1 MDNESGISQFLVNS
15 FDDRYLYEVNGTS
28 FNQIGSAALYQSH
41 YGETLLQATRLY
53 IIVGTDSG
61 LLISYLK
68 KQKRSELSRY
78 LFVEAQSILER
89 LRLEGLLE
97 NLPEEIAVVAPEELW
112 NQAHSFKFQD
122 YTYIEAV
129 DFVEALCTVDGRF
142 PEYRDLSS
150 TIQKELQHASWS
162 IRFEL
167 GSMYFIERQLEN
179 LAENRHAG
187 FFLKS
192 QFSGKTAVLLAGG
205 PSLDDFLPWVKENRE
220 NVVILAV
227 SRISRQLLRHNLIPD
242 FIFSIDPQTTSFDV
256 SREMLEMWDQAIF
269 IHAYHVTPLLLGQWR
284 GRSIYLGPR
293 FPWNSPENP
302 ENLGFKGPTVANM
315 ALSAAVE
322 MGFQQVIFA
331 GIDLCYGANGI
342 THAGG
347 SNESAAGPRLG
358 DTLSVPTND
367 GDSSETGTDYAA
379 AITILKEQA
388 KQAKKQ
394 GCQFIN
400 PAPRAAKID
409 FVDHMPLA
417 DISIEPMNCEVRSQI
432 CALLPS
438 DGIQS
443 RKVHYLS
450 TIKELDRADEQL
462 KDIARLS
469 KEALL
474 NNKKFFARTGNN
486 SKYKRRMDKIEE
498 RLNQDF
504 SNLSVLVKQYGIRN
518 FLKIV
523 RPNKEE
529 PSSAGE
535 MEELLRIYYQSYRDS
550 ANRLRGLVQNAKDRV
565 QMRLEEDQAQP
576 DFTRLATQ
584 WRRDNQPGRVLVWK
598 AQQRQA
604 KEQLDDPEVKNL
616 FAELEAEFLE
626 ILAETETGQMKKVRK
641 YRSLVGVRERALR
654 YFQAKDEIALVRL
667 SHGLDIH
674 PDRTAAELLGYL
686 VAGFRAEL
694 DGYGEEA
701 LNQYQKLV
709 GDTFNILTEEAL
721 KRILSI
727 SLQDNNFEFALQSLE
742 CLANAAVVYMP
753 KYAELLRI
761 LGRFQD
767 AADVYTDY
775 IEAVPTDLSAF
786 LKLGQ
791 LYREM
796 GEEHAAQT
804 VFSLVLEQ
812 DPENEAAQTLQSVGQ

>member
-1 MDNESGISQFLVNS
+1 MDNNSSANQFLVNS
-15 FDDRYLYEVNGTS
+15 FGDKYLYEVSGTS

-41 YGETLLQATRLY
+41 FGDSLLQAARLY

-61 LLISYLK
+61 LLISYLR
-68 KQKRSELSRY
+68 KQKRSENSRY
-78 LFVEAQSILER
+78 LLVETLPILEH

-97 NLPEEIAVVAPEELW
+97 NLPEEIAVIGPEEFW

-129 DFVEALCTVDGRF
+129 DFVEALCTVDGRL
-142 PEYRDLSS
+142 PGYRDLSS

-162 IRFEL
+162 IRNNL
-167 GSMYFIERQLEN
+167 GSMQFIERQLEN
-179 LAENRHAG
+179 LAENRNTG
-187 FFLKS
+187 LFLKG

-227 SRISRQLLRHNLIPD
+227 SRISRQLLRHNLVPD

-256 SREMLEMWDQAIF
+256 SREMLEMWDQPIF

-293 FPWNSPENP
+293 FPWKSSENP
-302 ENLGFKGPTVANM
+302 ENLGFNGPTVANM
-315 ALSAAVE
+315 ALSVGVE
-322 MGFQQVIFA
+322 MGFKQVIFA
-331 GIDLCYGANGI
+331 GIDLCYGADGI
-342 THAGG
+342 THASG
-347 SNESAAGPRLG
+347 SNESVAGPRLG

-367 GDSSETGTDYAA
+367 GDSAETGTDYAA
-379 AITILKEQA
+379 AITILTEQA

-417 DISIEPMNCEVRSQI
+417 DISIESLNCEVRSQI

-438 DGIQS
+438 DGTQP
-443 RKVHYLS
+443 RKIHYLS

-462 KDIARLS
+462 KDIIRLS

-474 NNKKFFARTGNN
+474 NNKRFFARTGNN

-498 RLNQDF
+498 RLNHDF
-504 SNLSVLVKQYGIRN
+504 SDLSVLVKQYGIRN

-523 RPNKEE
+523 RPNTGD
-529 PSSAGE
+529 PNSAEE
-535 MEELLRIYYQSYRDS
+535 MEGLLRVYYQSYRES
-550 ANRLRGLVQNAKDRV
+550 ANKLRSLVQNARDRV
-565 QMRLEEDQAQP
+565 QVRIEEDQPQP
-576 DFTRLATQ
+576 DFTHLATQ
-584 WRRDNQPGRVLVWK
+584 WRRDSQPGRVLIWQV
-598 AQQRQA
+598 QQKQA
-604 KEQLDDPEVKNL
+604 KQQLDDPKVKNL
-616 FAELEAEFLE
+616 FAELEAEFST
-626 ILAETETGQMKKVRK
+626 ILTETETGQMKKVRK
-641 YRSLVGVRERALR
+641 YRSLVGVRERALS
-654 YFQAKDEIALVRL
+654 YFRAKDQIALERL
-667 SHGLDIH
+667 SHGLAIH
-674 PDRTAAELLGYL
+674 PDGANAELLGYL
-686 VAGFRAEL
+686 VAGFRAEI
-694 DGYGEEA
+694 DGYNEEA
-701 LNQYQKLV
+701 LNHYQRLV

-727 SLQDNNFEFALQSLE
+727 SLQDNNFEFALLALE
-742 CLANAAVVYMP
+742 CLANAAVVYKP

-761 LGRFQD
+761 LGRLQD

-775 IEAVPTDLSAF
+775 FEAVPSDLSAL

-791 LYREM
+791 IYRTM
-796 GEEHAAQT
+796 GEEQAAQT
-804 VFSLVLEQ
+804 VFNLILEQ
-812 DPENEAAQTLQSVGQ
+812 DPENEAVQTLQSVG